1 MPDPLGPITAGR
13 RGQGLLSFRIGPIP
27 VTIHL
32 SFLFVLAFLGLDLAS
47 PVLVAV
53 WIVVGASSVLLH
65 ELGHAVGALLAGH
78 EPQVDLAGM
87 GGVTSYTPDG
97 PNGDSRGW
105 GLLITA
111 AGPGIQILAGFA
123 LLPFVG
129 RFGIDASHGLGTFAA
144 SVWVVVSLLWGFLNL
159 VPILP
164 LDGGQLFRNLVP
176 GGPTT
181 RTRVAEVVSVAVA
194 AAGLVWCL
202 LNDQTIAALLAGW
215 FGFANL
221 QSLLRS
227 PEPPRASSGAS
238 PDAAAVEALQDAQQ
252 LQAEGEHAASAEA
265 AGRAASTAR
274 DRRLRTVGGSL
285 ALAGLL
291 RSDQHAAAYRLVA
304 DPRHGLALN
313 EVLVAHALAAHPDRG
328 AIASVLMAAGDDQME
343 ARLRGITAVTASLHG
358 RPDVADRLLDAG
370 PVSDDVRAEVQRL
383 VAERARG

>member
-1 MPDPLGPITAGR
+1 VPDPLGPITAGS
-13 RGQGLLSFRIGPIP
+13 RGKGLLSFRIGPIP

-47 PVLVAV
+47 PILVAV
-53 WIVVGASSVLLH
+53 WVVVGAASVLLH

-78 EPQVDLAGM
+78 EPEVDLAGM
-87 GGVTSYTPDG
+87 GGVTRYTPDG
-97 PNGDSRGW
+97 HGGQSRGW
-105 GLLITA
+105 ELLVTA
-111 AGPGIQILAGFA
+111 AGPGIQIVAGFA
-123 LLPFVG
+123 VLPIVG
-129 RFGIDASHGLGTFAA
+129 RFGIVTDGDLFTFAA

-181 RTRVAEVVSVAVA
+181 RTRIAEVVSVVVA
-194 AAGLVWCL
+194 GAGLVWCL

-221 QSLLRS
+221 QSLLQGNQHAQPTRT
-227 PEPPRASSGAS
+227 S
-238 PDAAAVEALQDAQQ
+238 PDATAVDLLHEAQQ
-252 LQAEGEHAASAEA
+252 RQAEGDHAASAA
-265 AGRAASTAR
+265 IAGRAVTAAR

-291 RSDQHAAAYRLVA
+291 RSDQRAAYRMVA

-313 EVLVAHALAAHPDRG
+313 EVLVAHALAAHPDSG
-328 AIASVLMAAGDDQME
+328 AIATVLMAAGEVHMD
-343 ARLRGITAVTASLHG
+343 ARLRGITAVAAALHG
-358 RPDVADRLLDAG
+358 RPDVAERLLGEG
-370 PVSDDVRAEVQRL
+370 PVSDDVRAEIQRL
-383 VAERARG
+383 VTQRPPE